1 MLFSAIRLEE
11 TPAAADILAKQGVYR
26 RIDLIS

>member
-11 TPAAADILAKQGVYR
+11 APAAADVLAKQGVYR
-26 RIDLIS
+26 QIDLIS